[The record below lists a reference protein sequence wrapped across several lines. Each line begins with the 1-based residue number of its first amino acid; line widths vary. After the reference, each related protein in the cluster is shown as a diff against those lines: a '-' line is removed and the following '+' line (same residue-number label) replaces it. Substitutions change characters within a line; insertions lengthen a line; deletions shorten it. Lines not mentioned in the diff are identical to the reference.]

1 MLFGGFVGSVA
12 THELRT
18 ELCRH
23 GTSRLL
29 RALGSCGCQVP
40 RDSISVYPSR
50 RILRSILGCYVGASG
65 DLHGLF
71 ALLGEA
77 KLRPL
82 RAVGASSQAG
92 REFSD
97 VMNT

>member
-1 MLFGGFVGSVA
+1 MPDRPKLEA
-12 THELRT
+12 KPE
-18 ELCRH
+18 RH
-23 GTSRLL
+23 GNH
-29 RALGSCGCQVP
+29 SCQETP
-40 RDSISVYPSR
+40 YPSIR
-50 RILRSILGCYVGASG
+50 AAGFLGKFRDCYVGASG